1 MRSENVDVSGASAP
15 LAADGSFEVLLAKQ
29 GVRLRV
35 PPEQTIVRAIE
46 LAGLR
51 VPTSCLSGLCGS
63 CKTNYLEGDVE
74 HNDFILT
81 EEEQQHCMTLCVSR
95 SRGPLLVLDL

>member
-1 MRSENVDVSGASAP
+1 MSSENLNVSGACATP
-15 LAADGSFEVLLAKQ
+15 AADGSFEVLLAKR

-35 PPEQTIVRAIE
+35 LPEQSIVRAIE
-46 LAGLR
+46 LVGLR

-74 HNDFILT
+74 HHDFILT

-95 SRGPLLVLDL
+95 SRGPLLILDL